1 MVHKRK
7 KRRLNRLGK
16 ITVTI
21 LALLLLMLIVFISEQ
36 IGEKRA
42 QAIKNQH
49 VAIQQNKQ
57 SKEEEN
63 LTTTD
68 IQIDKKRIDDESQV
82 SEDIKKK
89 SSFTTALETGKV
101 VYLTFD
107 DGPDPL
113 ATTEIISLLHKYN
126 AKATFFMLEPNMANN
141 PELVQKMLE
150 EGHVLGVHGV
160 SHEVSKVYQSP
171 QSFVAEMEQAIGF
184 IEDTTGVETKMVR
197 APYGSKPY
205 ITPPF
210 KLASDQA
217 DYRLW
222 DWNIDSV
229 DWKSTNGE
237 YVQNV
242 INQVNQLVGKEPLVV
257 LLHEKPTTAAHLEKL
272 LKYFQENN
280 YEMKAIDETM
290 EPLQF
295 K

>member
-1 MVHKRK
+1 
-7 KRRLNRLGK
+7 
-16 ITVTI
+16 
-21 LALLLLMLIVFISEQ
+21 MLIVFISEQ